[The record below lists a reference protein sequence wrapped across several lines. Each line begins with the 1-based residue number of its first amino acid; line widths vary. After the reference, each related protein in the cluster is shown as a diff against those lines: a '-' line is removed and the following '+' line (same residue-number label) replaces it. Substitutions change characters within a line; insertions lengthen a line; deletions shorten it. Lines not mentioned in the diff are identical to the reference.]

1 MSWVLAVCG
10 WSVAGLLWR
19 GRRRRGELVADAEH
33 ELRGPTA
40 ALALVCERMRRRPGS
55 DAYVA
60 MVESQLV
67 RLRLALDDLTAA
79 RHGRR
84 SAPVP
89 APQELKPLVL
99 GAVGG
104 VGREVVAEWD
114 AGVPRVVADRARLAQ
129 ALGNLLANAD
139 EHGEGPVELR
149 GRRVPGAVRIEV
161 RNRTSGRRPP
171 GKGRGRG
178 LRIARAAAALGGGR
192 LEFRSNKDR
201 VVAALELP
209 VEPVEADD
217 RRPADAA

>member
-1 MSWVLAVCG
+1 L
-10 WSVAGLLWR
+10 
-19 GRRRRGELVADAEH
+19 
-33 ELRGPTA
+33 
-40 ALALVCERMRRRPGS
+40 

-60 MVESQLV
+60 MVESQLM
-67 RLRLALDDLTAA
+67 RLRVALDDLAAA
-79 RHGRR
+79 RHGRL
-84 SAPVP
+84 P
-89 APQELKPLVL
+89 APAAGAEELKPLVL

-161 RNRTSGRRPP
+161 RNRTSGRRSP

-178 LRIARAAAALGGGR
+178 LRIARAAAASSGGR
-192 LEFRSNKDR
+192 LEFRPKGDR

-209 VEPVEADD
+209 VEEPG
-217 RRPADAA
+217 PTADAA

>member
-1 MSWVLAVCG
+1 MSWVLAVFG
-10 WSVAGLLWR
+10 WSLAGLLWR
-19 GRRRRGELVADAEH
+19 GSRRRGELVADAEH

-40 ALALVCERMRRRPGS
+40 ALVLVCERMRRRPGS

-67 RLRLALDDLTAA
+67 RLRVALEDLALA

-84 SAPVP
+84 SATRVE
-89 APQELKPLVL
+89 PQELQPLVL
-99 GAVGG
+99 AAAAG
-104 VGREVVAEWD
+104 VGSAVDAEWD
-114 AGVPRVVADRARLAQ
+114 VGVPRVVADRGRLAQ

-161 RNRTSGRRPP
+161 RNRAGERRAP

-178 LRIARAAAALGGGR
+178 LRIARAAAASGGGR
-192 LEFRSNKDR
+192 LEFRSEEDR

-209 VEPVEADD
+209 AEEPGP
-217 RRPADAA
+217 RADAA

>member
-10 WSVAGLLWR
+10 WSLAGLLWR
-19 GRRRRGELVADAEH
+19 RCHRRGELAADAEH

-60 MVESQLV
+60 MVEAQLV
-67 RLRLALDDLTAA
+67 RLRVALDDLAAA

-84 SAPVP
+84 KAGLAEPE
-89 APQELKPLVL
+89 ELQPL
-99 GAVGG
+99 AVAAAGG
-104 VGREVVAEWD
+104 VGSAVDAEWD
-114 AGVPRVVADRARLAQ
+114 AGVPPVMADRGRLAQ

-161 RNRTSGRRPP
+161 RNRAGERRAPA
-171 GKGRGRG
+171 KGRGRG
-178 LRIARAAAALGGGR
+178 LRIARSAAAAGGAR
-192 LEFRSNKDR
+192 LEFRSEGDR

-209 VEPVEADD
+209 VEEPGP
-217 RRPADAA
+217 RADAA

>member
-10 WSVAGLLWR
+10 WSLAGLLWL
-19 GRRRRGELVADAEH
+19 GRHRRDELVADAEH

-55 DAYVA
+55 DTYAA

-67 RLRLALDDLTAA
+67 RLRIALDDLASA
-79 RHGRR
+79 RQGRLGASR
-84 SAPVP
+84 AE
-89 APQELKPLVL
+89 PQELQPLAL
-99 GAVGG
+99 AAAGG
-104 VGREVVAEWD
+104 VGSTVDAEWD
-114 AGVPRVVADRARLAQ
+114 AGVPRVVADRGRLAQ

-139 EHGEGPVELR
+139 EHGDGPVELR

-161 RNRTSGRRPP
+161 RNRARERRPP

-178 LRIARAAAALGGGR
+178 LRIARSAAAAGGGR
-192 LEFRSNKDR
+192 LEFRRDEDG

-209 VEPVEADD
+209 VEESGP
-217 RRPADAA
+217 RADAA